1 MQNKRVEKKELTILM
16 IAGCLLGILCFG
28 IVYGLK
34 IVNPLYDGWMFGGDM
49 DLKQHY
55 VGFCHFRTTPWHF
68 PIGLIDTLS
77 VPYSMSVVYT
87 DSIPLFAVVFKIFSN
102 LLPLHFQYFGIFG
115 LISFMLMGMLSPVLI
130 RRFCDN
136 KFLCIL
142 GSLFF
147 ILSFPI
153 LHRMYYHTALSA
165 QWIIVLS
172 LIIWS
177 YIDITDTKNLK
188 KLCIYW
194 ALIGFIAVSIHSYFV
209 FMSGIVLAAQ
219 IIDGIV
225 RLYIIESDLSSNK
238 KISFLKICVQNI
250 YVFIPLVCMGITSFT
265 LLYLLGGFYG
275 KGSVSGLGF
284 GSFNANLSSY
294 FNPLTYG
301 SIFKGFELYGDFEF
315 EGFAYVGAGILL
327 ILLAMGVNAI
337 YVRTKKGSNQH
348 PEGSSNNNGSNEQ
361 DRIAVSTVWVFVGVI
376 IVVLLASCF
385 PCFSIGSIKLIKF
398 PVPKFLEKV
407 FGICR
412 TNARF
417 VWVGMY
423 IIIASALWFV
433 GSNFKKLWIKI
444 LFTLA
449 IIIQLFDLSGLIA
462 LKHEKYAKDETF
474 VSVWESLDKE
484 YGLTEGKDEFV
495 FMYGDSDIMM
505 DTAFYA
511 YQHGMS
517 QNSYYYART
526 IYDEINENIAEWSEK
541 FLAGDIS
548 DSVVYVFRDEDYT
561 DEYNKVA
568 KELGANVYRFDGHV
582 AVTR

>member
-1 MQNKRVEKKELTILM
+1 
-16 IAGCLLGILCFG
+16 
-28 IVYGLK
+28 
-34 IVNPLYDGWMFGGDM
+34 
-49 DLKQHY
+49 
-55 VGFCHFRTTPWHF
+55 
-68 PIGLIDTLS
+68 
-77 VPYSMSVVYT
+77 
-87 DSIPLFAVVFKIFSN
+87 
-102 LLPLHFQYFGIFG
+102 
-115 LISFMLMGMLSPVLI
+115 MLMGMLSPVLI
-130 RRFCDN
+130 RRFCES
-136 KFLCIL
+136 KFVCIS

-177 YIDITDTKNLK
+177 YIDITDKNNLK

-194 ALIGFIAVSIHSYFV
+194 ALIGLLAVSIHSYFV

-225 RLYIIESDLSSNK
+225 KLYIIERGLSNNK
-238 KISFLKICVQNI
+238 KVSFLKICVQNI

-294 FNPLTYG
+294 FNPLTYS

-327 ILLAMGVNAI
+327 ILLAMGINEI
-337 YVRTKKGSNQH
+337 FVRTKKGSK
-348 PEGSSNNNGSNEQ
+348 EQ

-385 PCFSIGSIKLIKF
+385 PCFSIGSIKLIKI

-423 IIIASALWFV
+423 IIIISTLWFV
-433 GSNFKKLWIKI
+433 GRNFKKLWVKI
-444 LFTLA
+444 LFVLA
-449 IIIQLFDLSGLIA
+449 ILIQLFDLSGLIA
-462 LKHEKYAKDETF
+462 EKHEKYAKDETF

-505 DTAFYA
+505 DTAFYG
-511 YQHGMS
+511 YLHDMN
-517 QNSYYYART
+517 QNIFYYARP
-526 IYDEINENIAEWSEK
+526 IYETLNEKVAESYAEFMNSNINDNYVYLFKDEQ
-541 FLAGDIS
+541 
-548 DSVVYVFRDEDYT
+548 YT
-561 DEYNKVA
+561 DELK
-568 KELGANVYRFDGHV
+568 NVIEKNGLTEYYFDGHFI
-582 AVTR
+582 VTK